1 MIPHFREFFNLIVGG
16 ILTLGSTV
24 SRSEATGEE
33 ECTGRKLFLTVTES
47 PLSCLTAAENEMNL
61 SQSFLFAKVFLRL
74 RCGGGRGPHLHFRT
88 VPCSIRLKPM
98 SCKFFREDWSTG
110 PITMQPCPAVYFR
123 WLNMQKAGLLWCS

>member
-33 ECTGRKLFLTVTES
+33 ECTDRKLFLTVTES

-61 SQSFLFAKVFLRL
+61 S
-74 RCGGGRGPHLHFRT
+74 
-88 VPCSIRLKPM
+88 
-98 SCKFFREDWSTG
+98 
-110 PITMQPCPAVYFR
+110 
-123 WLNMQKAGLLWCS
+123 